1 MVLTCSR
8 NGLLAAWRRPGLAI
22 LLWAWSVLL
31 ALPLTL
37 PAWTW
42 LQGGTART
50 PDADLLLDRF
60 SFAVMGD
67 LLRADPSLN
76 LLVPAFL
83 ATALVAVVGQALT
96 GGGLIEV
103 LTSDDARS
111 FLHRFFRG
119 AGHFFWRFLR
129 AGIYAWLLFGIASVI
144 VTVAFGP
151 VSRALE
157 EMDWEPARYLGLAV
171 RLLILALLALF
182 VTLAFDYARIRMAR
196 EDSRRALR
204 AFFGS
209 LWFVARHPR
218 ATFGVWLVLAV
229 ALAVVYAAYGAY
241 RTYVPSNTWVLI
253 LLMVVVQQVTLL
265 VAAGVRVALVA
276 GEIGVWDRIGEGST
290 FAPEIPHQTADHSQ
304 QPTQER
310 EISPPPQV

>member
-8 NGLLAAWRRPGLAI
+8 NGLLAAWRRPGLAV

-31 ALPLTL
+31 ALPLTF

-60 SFAVMGD
+60 SFGAMGD
-67 LLRADPSLN
+67 LLRTDPSLN

-129 AGIYAWLLFGIASVI
+129 AGIYAWLLFGIASAI
-144 VTVAFGP
+144 FTVAFRP

-157 EMDWEPARYLGLAV
+157 EMDWEPAWYLGLAA

-204 AFFGS
+204 SFFSS
-209 LWFVARHPR
+209 LWFVARRPK
-218 ATFGVWLVLAV
+218 ATFGVWLVVAVLTAAVFAVYLAFCEIV
-229 ALAVVYAAYGAY
+229 PAVSWATILLALAVQQA
-241 RTYVPSNTWVLI
+241 TI
-253 LLMVVVQQVTLL
+253 LVR
-265 VAAGVRVALVA
+265 AGLRVALIA
-276 GEIGVWDRIGEGST
+276 SEIAIWTRMAP
-290 FAPEIPHQTADHSQ
+290 APEPLRIENDG
-304 QPTQER
+304 
-310 EISPPPQV
+310 VL